1 MSILIAQ
8 ITSPAEG
15 EDDTELNF
23 THGNLFS
30 DYFLVKI
37 HIHHHDKYLFSMSL
51 ENQWLLPLRRHC
63 GDHPILFL
71 GVLTLSFMLFCKT
84 VLLALHTR
92 QNLKQFLHT
101 MLLKELWARQD
112 IILTDFFKM
121 VITYNCDCV
130 VSSTC
135 VYHV

>member
-1 MSILIAQ
+1 MSTLIAQ
-8 ITSPAEG
+8 ITSTAEG

-71 GVLTLSFMLFCKT
+71 SVLTLSLMLF
-84 VLLALHTR
+84 L
-92 QNLKQFLHT
+92 
-101 MLLKELWARQD
+101 
-112 IILTDFFKM
+112 
-121 VITYNCDCV
+121 
-130 VSSTC
+130 
-135 VYHV
+135 